1 MNRFNPY
8 LLLVLATLPTAALMA
23 QPGVD
28 YDELDITIKSMS
40 EKASQ
45 IGVEVAKAMQQVD
58 FEALAEDAQRL
69 GALSEKQG
77 REIAAQMEKIDFSAI
92 AKQGQ
97 AVVEEAAEVAEKA
110 AKIDWQQFQNQ
121 LGVSPYFAF
130 QKEKRIEK
138 SYTVNAGHS
147 LHIDNR
153 YGKVAVHNWN
163 RNEVKVTIRVRTA
176 ESSERKAQ
184 EALDRVHI
192 DESKAGNRISL
203 TTAISSAASSNWW
216 TMFTDGSDQNRA
228 LSIDYE
234 IYMPQKNEL
243 AITNRYGSIE
253 LDDRDGRTQISVSYG
268 SLMAGRLNARDNS
281 LSIAYSKGNVAYLN
295 EGNVS
300 VRYGDFQLG
309 EAEKLTLALSYT
321 SGSEIGLVNREANVS
336 LKYSGGFELGLGS
349 AIQRADIAA
358 AYSGI
363 KINPAPNATFK
374 FNVAVSYG
382 GFDYNDQYT
391 YINSQSGGNTSK
403 SYTGYWNKAS
413 NNSVSVSAKYGRVS
427 ID

>member
-1 MNRFNPY
+1 MNKFNPY
-8 LLLVLATLPTAALMA
+8 LLLMLLLLPATALVA
-23 QPGVD
+23 QPGID
-28 YDELDITIKSMS
+28 DDELDAAIKSLS

-45 IGVEVAKAMQQVD
+45 IGLEVAKAMQQVD
-58 FEALAEDAQRL
+58 FESLVENTQQLAL
-69 GALSEKQG
+69 LSEEQG
-77 REIAAQMEKIDFSAI
+77 RKIAAQVEKIDFSAI
-92 AKQGQ
+92 AEQSQSVAKD
-97 AVVEEAAEVAEKA
+97 AAEVAEKA
-110 AKIDWQQFQNQ
+110 AKIDWQPFQGQMGDFSN
-121 LGVSPYFAF
+121 FAY

-138 SYTVNAGHS
+138 SYPINAGHS

-176 ESSERKAQ
+176 ENSERKAQ

-192 DESKAGNRISL
+192 DESKTGNRITL
-203 TTAISSAASSNWW
+203 TTEIRSAESNNWW
-216 TMFTDGSDQNRA
+216 TMFTDGGDQNRA

-234 IYMPQKNEL
+234 IYMPKKNEL
-243 AITNRYGSIE
+243 AITNRYGPID
-253 LDDRDGRTQISVSYG
+253 LDDRDGKTHISVSYG
-268 SLMAGRLNARDNS
+268 SLTAGRLNARDNS
-281 LSIAYSKGNVAYLN
+281 LSIAYSKGNIAYLN
-295 EGNVS
+295 EGDVS
-300 VRYGDFQLG
+300 VRYGGFQLG

-349 AIQRADIAA
+349 AIQRANIAA
-358 AYSGI
+358 SYSGI
-363 KINPAPNATFK
+363 KINPAPSATFN
-374 FNVAVSYG
+374 FNVAVNYG

-391 YINSQSGGNTSK
+391 HINSQSGGNTSK

-413 NNSVSVSAKYGRVS
+413 NNTVSVSAKYGRVS